1 MLSLYRSTSSRM
13 KYIYVPLLFLSV
25 LFAGLSC
32 QRAEK
37 SYPSAMQ
44 RAISL
49 LSARPDSALYY
60 LSQLDSQM
68 ADEPEETRMY
78 HRLLTLAA
86 EDKLY
91 VPHTSDSL
99 IREIVRYYEGY
110 GDSDKLMMAYYYQG
124 SVWRDMND
132 APRAIDCYHR
142 ALEAGRHTRCSDLL
156 ISIYSQL
163 GTLLAYQGVY
173 DESLQATRTALAL
186 CRQYRD
192 TLSSPF
198 FLRNIG
204 RIWGIHWHNTDSM
217 LYYYRAA
224 LSQALHNRDTFT
236 AKVISI
242 ELGGVYYDLGKMDT
256 AKVRLLKYQDEE
268 DDLDGIVSMTLGC
281 IYSREGQRDSARVY
295 FNRALPYAGLR
306 QQVTLHEE
314 LARLDYAEGRY
325 AEAFSHAS
333 QSMALRDSVTSLT
346 ETEEVAKINAL
357 YNYHRTEEMN
367 RQLEQRN
374 RRQRGWLYGI
384 VSAALLAACATA
396 VWLRQKKHEA
406 ALQRQKI
413 RNLEAEQYRR
423 SEAYR
428 AESRRQLAELEVQLC
443 KAEKDKDTARR
454 ELLETR
460 HALLELSAAKDRI
473 EQQERGLLVSQLH
486 RSSVYAFFHKAAHEE
501 VKITAENWQ
510 ELQAAIDAAY
520 DDFTGRLYSLCPNLS
535 EMELHI
541 CWLIKIQLSP
551 KDMAQVVGRSQ
562 SAVSMARTRLY
573 KKIHQKEGTTSDF
586 DKFITDL

>member
-1 MLSLYRSTSSRM
+1 M
-13 KYIYVPLLFLSV
+13 KYIYVPLLFLFI

-37 SYPSAMQ
+37 SYPSAMR

-217 LYYYRAA
+217 FYYYRAA
-224 LSQALHNRDTFT
+224 LSQALHNPFT

-281 IYSREGQRDSARVY
+281 IYSRGGQRDSARAY
-295 FNRALPYAGLR
+295 FSRALPYAGLR

-333 QSMALRDSVTSLT
+333 QSMALRDSITSLT

-428 AESRRQLAELEVQLC
+428 AESRRQLAELEAQLC

-460 HALLELSAAKDRI
+460 HVLLELSAAKDRI

-501 VKITAENWQ
+501 VRITAENWQ
-510 ELQAAIDAAY
+510 ELRAAIDAAY

-586 DKFITDL
+586 DKFIADL

>member
-295 FNRALPYAGLR
+295 FNRALPYAGFR

-325 AEAFSHAS
+325 VEAFSHAS

-428 AESRRQLAELEVQLC
+428 AESRRQLAELEAQLC

-501 VKITAENWQ
+501 IRITAENWQ
-510 ELQAAIDAAY
+510 ELRAAIDAAY
-520 DDFTGRLYSLCPNLS
+520 DDFTGRLYSLCPNLF

-586 DKFITDL
+586 DKFIADL

>member
-37 SYPSAMQ
+37 SYPPAMQ

-204 RIWGIHWHNTDSM
+204 RIWDIRRNKDSVYH
-217 LYYYRAA
+217 YYNAA
-224 LSQALHNRDTFT
+224 LQQARYNQDSVMIEAVLL
-236 AKVISI
+236 
-242 ELGGVYYDLGKMDT
+242 ELGAISLSFNEVDT
-256 AKVRLLKYQDEE
+256 AKMLLEKVKHRNDRKRFFH
-268 DDLDGIVSMTLGC
+268 GILGR

-428 AESRRQLAELEVQLC
+428 AESRRQLAELEAQLC

-501 VKITAENWQ
+501 VRITAENWQ

>member
-37 SYPSAMQ
+37 SYPPAMQ

-204 RIWGIHWHNTDSM
+204 RIWDIRRNKDSVYH
-217 LYYYRAA
+217 YYNAA
-224 LSQALHNRDTFT
+224 LQQARYNQDSVMIEAVLL
-236 AKVISI
+236 
-242 ELGGVYYDLGKMDT
+242 ELGAISLSFNEVDT
-256 AKVRLLKYQDEE
+256 AKMLLEKVKHRNDRKRFFH
-268 DDLDGIVSMTLGC
+268 GILGR

-333 QSMALRDSVTSLT
+333 QSMALRDSITSLT

-384 VSAALLAACATA
+384 VSAALLVACATA

-428 AESRRQLAELEVQLC
+428 AESRRQLAELEAQLC

-510 ELQAAIDAAY
+510 ELRAAIDAAY

-586 DKFITDL
+586 DKFIADL

>member
-1 MLSLYRSTSSRM
+1 M
-13 KYIYVPLLFLSV
+13 KYIYVPLLFLFI

-32 QRAEK
+32 RRAEK

-204 RIWGIHWHNTDSM
+204 RIWDIRRNKDSVYH
-217 LYYYRAA
+217 YYNAA
-224 LSQALHNRDTFT
+224 LLQARYNQDSVMIEAVLL
-236 AKVISI
+236 
-242 ELGGVYYDLGKMDT
+242 ELGAISLSFNEVDT
-256 AKVRLLKYQDEE
+256 AKMLLEKVKHRNDRKRFFH
-268 DDLDGIVSMTLGC
+268 GILGR
-281 IYSREGQRDSARVY
+281 IYSREGQRDSARAY

-428 AESRRQLAELEVQLC
+428 AESRRQLAELEAQLC

-501 VKITAENWQ
+501 VRITAENWQ
-510 ELQAAIDAAY
+510 ELRAAIDAAY

-586 DKFITDL
+586 DKFIADL

>member
-37 SYPSAMQ
+37 SYPPAMQ

-204 RIWGIHWHNTDSM
+204 RIWDIRRNKDSVYH
-217 LYYYRAA
+217 YYNAA
-224 LSQALHNRDTFT
+224 LQQARYNQDSVMIEAVLL
-236 AKVISI
+236 
-242 ELGGVYYDLGKMDT
+242 ELGAISLSFNEVDT
-256 AKVRLLKYQDEE
+256 AKMLLEKVKHRNDRKRFFH
-268 DDLDGIVSMTLGC
+268 GILGR
-281 IYSREGQRDSARVY
+281 IYSREGQRDSARAY

-428 AESRRQLAELEVQLC
+428 AESRRQLAELEAQLC

-501 VKITAENWQ
+501 VRITAKNWQ
-510 ELQAAIDAAY
+510 ELRAAIDAAY

-586 DKFITDL
+586 DKFIADL

>member
-68 ADEPEETRMY
+68 ADEPEETRVY

-204 RIWGIHWHNTDSM
+204 RIWDIRRNKDSVYH
-217 LYYYRAA
+217 YYNAA
-224 LSQALHNRDTFT
+224 LQQARYNQDSVMIEAVLL
-236 AKVISI
+236 
-242 ELGGVYYDLGKMDT
+242 ELGAISLSFNEVDT
-256 AKVRLLKYQDEE
+256 AKMLLEKVKHRNDRKRFFH
-268 DDLDGIVSMTLGC
+268 GILGR
-281 IYSREGQRDSARVY
+281 IYSREGQRDSARAY
-295 FNRALPYAGLR
+295 FSRALPYAGLR

-325 AEAFSHAS
+325 VEAFSHAS

-428 AESRRQLAELEVQLC
+428 AESRRQLAELEAQLC

-501 VKITAENWQ
+501 VRITAENWQ

-586 DKFITDL
+586 DKFIADL

>member
-1 MLSLYRSTSSRM
+1 M

-37 SYPSAMQ
+37 SYPPAMQ

-204 RIWGIHWHNTDSM
+204 RIWDIRRNKDSVYH
-217 LYYYRAA
+217 YYNAA
-224 LSQALHNRDTFT
+224 LQQARYNQDSVMIEAVLL
-236 AKVISI
+236 
-242 ELGGVYYDLGKMDT
+242 ELGAISLSFNEVDT
-256 AKVRLLKYQDEE
+256 AKMLLEKVKHRNDRKRFFH
-268 DDLDGIVSMTLGC
+268 GILGR

-357 YNYHRTEEMN
+357 YNYHRTEEIN

-428 AESRRQLAELEVQLC
+428 AESRRQLAELEAQLC

-501 VKITAENWQ
+501 VRITAENWQ

-520 DDFTGRLYSLCPNLS
+520 DDFTGRLYSLCPHLS

-551 KDMAQVVGRSQ
+551 KDMAQIVGRSQ

-586 DKFITDL
+586 DKFIADL

>member
-1 MLSLYRSTSSRM
+1 M

-99 IREIVRYYEGY
+99 IRKIVRYYEGY

-204 RIWGIHWHNTDSM
+204 RIWDIRRNKDSVYH
-217 LYYYRAA
+217 YYNAA
-224 LSQALHNRDTFT
+224 LQQARYNQDSVMIEAVLL
-236 AKVISI
+236 
-242 ELGGVYYDLGKMDT
+242 ELGAISLSFNEVDT
-256 AKVRLLKYQDEE
+256 AKMLLEKVKHRNDRKRFFH
-268 DDLDGIVSMTLGC
+268 GILGR

-423 SEAYR
+423 SETYR

-501 VKITAENWQ
+501 VRITAENWQ

>member
-1 MLSLYRSTSSRM
+1 M
-13 KYIYVPLLFLSV
+13 KYIHVPLLFLFI

-37 SYPSAMQ
+37 SYPLAMQ

-60 LSQLDSQM
+60 LLQLDSQM

-192 TLSSPF
+192 TVNSPF

-204 RIWGIHWHNTDSM
+204 RIWDIRRNKDSVYH
-217 LYYYRAA
+217 YYNAA
-224 LSQALHNRDTFT
+224 LQQARYNQDSVMIEAVLL
-236 AKVISI
+236 
-242 ELGGVYYDLGKMDT
+242 ELGAISLSFNEVDT
-256 AKVRLLKYQDEE
+256 AKMLLEKVKHRNDRKRFFH
-268 DDLDGIVSMTLGC
+268 GILGR
-281 IYSREGQRDSARVY
+281 IYSREGQRDSARAY

-384 VSAALLAACATA
+384 VSAALFAACATA

-428 AESRRQLAELEVQLC
+428 AESRRQLAELEAQLC

-501 VKITAENWQ
+501 VRITAENWQ
-510 ELQAAIDAAY
+510 ELRAAIDAAY

-586 DKFITDL
+586 DKFIADL

>member
-37 SYPSAMQ
+37 SYPPAMQ

-204 RIWGIHWHNTDSM
+204 RIWDIRRNKDSVYH
-217 LYYYRAA
+217 YYNAA
-224 LSQALHNRDTFT
+224 LQQARYNQDSVMIEAVLL
-236 AKVISI
+236 
-242 ELGGVYYDLGKMDT
+242 ELGAISLSFNEVDT
-256 AKVRLLKYQDEE
+256 AKMLLEKVKHRNDRKRFFH
-268 DDLDGIVSMTLGC
+268 GILGR

-428 AESRRQLAELEVQLC
+428 AESRRQLAELEAQLC

-501 VKITAENWQ
+501 VRITAENWQ
-510 ELQAAIDAAY
+510 ELRAAIDAAY
-520 DDFTGRLYSLCPNLS
+520 DDFTGRLYSLCPHLS

-551 KDMAQVVGRSQ
+551 KDMAQIVGRSQ